1 MEAVMFSLHFDQGS
15 YLEWMSEQT
24 TELSNKDLAKWIP
37 QQLTQFRDDVTTV
50 VSQIPPN
57 PYWSKVQQRY
67 DNMIVELVREF
78 RVAIEPGGVIANC
91 WLPESAP
98 HNLVAASELV
108 LNGPEFSGEVV
119 TATTGPNTLEELLA
133 TPRDLVVTSD
143 PDLINLLRDIE
154 QEVKDDFPNLPFDFH
169 IRLLGNDLGAAGI
182 TQNQRPGKV
191 EASQKPLGEILAQ
204 IMLQANPDKSAS
216 QPSDPN
222 CNLIYVIGPDPE
234 SPENQAV
241 LVTTREAANQRNIP
255 LPKIFQTGE

>member
-1 MEAVMFSLHFDQGS
+1 M
-15 YLEWMSEQT
+15 
-24 TELSNKDLAKWIP
+24 
-37 QQLTQFRDDVTTV
+37 
-50 VSQIPPN
+50 
-57 PYWSKVQQRY
+57 
-67 DNMIVELVREF
+67 
-78 RVAIEPGGVIANC
+78 
-91 WLPESAP
+91 
-98 HNLVAASELV
+98 
-108 LNGPEFSGEVV
+108 NGPEFSGEVV
-119 TATTGPNTLEELLA
+119 TTTTGPNTLEELLA

-169 IRLLGNDLGAAGI
+169 IRLLGNDLGTAGI